1 MFTLDNNPIS
11 TESGVA
17 KVRVYHENHGMHS
30 TSSNVTISGVV
41 APTGETGTLAS
52 IPLSEINKDHTS
64 ISDIESDS
72 YCVSTTQ
79 AANNSIAAGG
89 NVITGTRDVPFNII
103 HPIVATLDFPE
114 STITA
119 NVQTTSG
126 QSLAGTET
134 AYTKVSEVAGQ
145 SLTLNDDLYFTSPRI
160 VASKKNETA
169 NLNGANSLD
178 LNIQISTT
186 NENVSPVI
194 DLERTSA
201 ITISNIVDKI
211 DSSADIGTAHTYV
224 PSTES
229 TGDNNPSV
237 YMTRKISLEVP
248 ATALRTMLAA
258 SIQSSSN
265 IEVFYKTSRTDTND
279 LFDNIG
285 WVPYNT
291 TGYANII
298 PSSSKDE
305 DDFKD
310 YLYTAENLPEF
321 ISFAIKIVMKS
332 SNTAQVPLIKDF
344 RTISLA
350 L

>member
-1 MFTLDNNPIS
+1 
-11 TESGVA
+11 
-17 KVRVYHENHGMHS
+17 
-30 TSSNVTISGVV
+30 
-41 APTGETGTLAS
+41 
-52 IPLSEINKDHTS
+52 
-64 ISDIESDS
+64 
-72 YCVSTTQ
+72 
-79 AANNSIAAGG
+79 
-89 NVITGTRDVPFNII
+89 
-103 HPIVATLDFPE
+103 
-114 STITA
+114 
-119 NVQTTSG
+119 
-126 QSLAGTET
+126 
-134 AYTKVSEVAGQ
+134 
-145 SLTLNDDLYFTSPRI
+145 
-160 VASKKNETA
+160 
-169 NLNGANSLD
+169 